1 MTINEIEFDDL
12 SFSKS
17 SYSSKEEQEVV
28 EILRT
33 KSQLEYRY

>member
-12 SFSKS
+12 YFSKS

-28 EILRT
+28 ETLRT